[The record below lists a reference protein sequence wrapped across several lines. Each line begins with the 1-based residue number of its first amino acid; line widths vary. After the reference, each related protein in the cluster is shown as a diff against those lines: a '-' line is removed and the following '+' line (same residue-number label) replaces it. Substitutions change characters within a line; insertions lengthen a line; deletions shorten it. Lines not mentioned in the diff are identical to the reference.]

1 MNKETALSAL
11 RALLNMAGAYLIG
24 KSLFGHSIDSQAF
37 QLIAGCALAVVGTLW
52 GVFSKDAAVDAKL
65 SALRSAIQLVCGLFV
80 SLGVINEQT
89 QESIMAIVPAIVTVL
104 QGHTGRTKAL
114 QIADGTVG
122 VNTNGKVTE
131 APPRIR

>member
-1 MNKETALSAL
+1 MNKETALSTL
-11 RALLNMAGAYLIG
+11 RAIFNLVGAYLIG
-24 KSLFGHSIDSQAF
+24 KSLFGHGIDSQAF
-37 QLIAGCALAVVGTLW
+37 QLIAGCVLAIVGTLW
-52 GVFSKDAAVDAKL
+52 GMFSKSAAVDAKL
-65 SALRSAIQLVCGLFV
+65 SAFRSAIQLVCGLFV

-89 QESIMAIVPAIVTVL
+89 QESIMAIVPAVITVL

-122 VNTNGKVTE
+122 VNTDGKVTE